1 MICISF
7 YLPVA
12 SSDERSELLQTV
24 SDGGI
29 ATEHFEATEDGGV
42 FHEADKLRENA
53 LQG

>member
-24 SDGGI
+24 SDGRI
-29 ATEHFEATEDGGV
+29 ATEHFEAAEDGGV
-42 FHEADKLRENA
+42 LHEADEL
-53 LQG
+53 

>member
-1 MICISF
+1 MEAR

-12 SSDERSELLQTV
+12 SSDERTELLQTV

-42 FHEADKLRENA
+42 FHEADKLHENA
-53 LQG
+53 IQGQ